1 MNLTISL
8 NLNLNAHK
16 KYTFYIEQTI
26 LFSELEKIEMRKSLV
41 SIVFTFLLFLIFIQ
55 LNPLPAMACVEGLS
69 WGMNLS
75 SVERHLGVA
84 LTPIKDEASRGLYE
98 VKDFQM
104 SGIPVNNLRVRVEDE
119 NGLKQLAYEM
129 GYENMTEV
137 LAGLRHRF
145 GPPVGT
151 SVDVDG
157 SSSQQQW
164 IWHTGEDVI
173 VAVKSEQRPFLLS
186 YRPSLLDPSFL

>member
-1 MNLTISL
+1 
-8 NLNLNAHK
+8 
-16 KYTFYIEQTI
+16 
-26 LFSELEKIEMRKSLV
+26 MRKNCLN
-41 SIVFTFLLFLIFIQ
+41 IVFALLFFLIQ
-55 LNPLPAMACVEGLS
+55 LTPLPAMACIEGLS
-69 WGMNLS
+69 WGMDRS
-75 SVERHLGVA
+75 SVETHLGVS
-84 LTPIKDEASRGLYE
+84 LSPINEEASRGLYE

-104 SGIPVNNLRVRVEDE
+104 SGIPVNSLRVRVEDE
-119 NGLKQLAYEM
+119 TGLKQLAYEM
-129 GYENMTEV
+129 DYENMTEV

-157 SSSQQQW
+157 SSPQQQW

>member
-1 MNLTISL
+1 MG
-8 NLNLNAHK
+8 
-16 KYTFYIEQTI
+16 
-26 LFSELEKIEMRKSLV
+26 KIC
-41 SIVFTFLLFLIFIQ
+41 INIIFAFFLLLIQ
-55 LNPLPAMACVEGLS
+55 LAPTPVMACIQGLE

-75 SVERHLGVA
+75 NVERHLGVS
-84 LTPIKDEASRGLYE
+84 LTPINEGISRNLYE
-98 VKDFQM
+98 VRNFQM
-104 SGIPVNNLRVRVEDE
+104 SGLPVNNLRVRVEDE
-119 NGLKQLAYEM
+119 AGLKQLAYEID
-129 GYENMTEV
+129 YENMTEV

-151 SVDVDG
+151 SVDIEV
-157 SSSQQQW
+157 SSPQQQW

>member
-1 MNLTISL
+1 
-8 NLNLNAHK
+8 
-16 KYTFYIEQTI
+16 
-26 LFSELEKIEMRKSLV
+26 MRKNCLNIVVALLLV
-41 SIVFTFLLFLIFIQ
+41 FIQ
-55 LNPLPAMACVEGLS
+55 LAPTPAMACIEGLS
-69 WGMNLS
+69 WGMDLS
-75 SVERHLGVA
+75 SVERHLGA
-84 LTPIKDEASRGLYE
+84 SLSPIKEEASRGLYE
-98 VKDFQM
+98 IKDFQM
-104 SGIPVNNLRVRVEDE
+104 SGIPVNSLRVRIENE

-129 GYENMTEV
+129 DYENMTEV

-151 SVDVDG
+151 SVDVD
-157 SSSQQQW
+157 SASPQQQW